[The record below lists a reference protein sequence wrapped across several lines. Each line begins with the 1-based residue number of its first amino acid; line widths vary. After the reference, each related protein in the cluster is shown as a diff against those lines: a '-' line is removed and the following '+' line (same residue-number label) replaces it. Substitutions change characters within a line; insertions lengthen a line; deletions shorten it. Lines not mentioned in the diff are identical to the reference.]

1 MSPHDVRVAHAVLR
15 AAPRTRSPAGAAVPR
30 RVLLITDPEKIMTDI
45 AIRKQNENKPTVAA
59 ERSWDPWRSMRSLLA
74 WDPFREI
81 ESFPRLDESGL
92 PNSPAF
98 EVKETKDAYQF
109 KADVPGVQDKDL
121 EVSITGNRL
130 TVSGKRE
137 AEKEDRGDRYYTYE
151 RSYGSFTRSFS
162 LPDGA
167 DTDKIHAALDKGV
180 LSVSVPKKPEVQAKK
195 ISVKTE
201 GSANRS

>member
-1 MSPHDVRVAHAVLR
+1 MAHAVLQGRPTKEKASGRRGAR
-15 AAPRTRSPAGAAVPR
+15 A
-30 RVLLITDPEKIMTDI
+30 VLLLCQSENTMTDI
-45 AIRKQNENKPTVAA
+45 AIRKHNENKPTVVA
-59 ERSWDPWRSMRSLLA
+59 ERAGDPWRTMRSLLS

-81 ESFPRLDESGL
+81 ESFPRLDESVL

-121 EVSITGNRL
+121 EVSITGKRL

-167 DTDKIHAALDKGV
+167 DTDKIQAALDKGV
-180 LSVSVPKKPEVQAKK
+180 LSLNVPKKAEVQAKK
-195 ISVKTE
+195 IAVKTE
-201 GSANRS
+201 GSTNKS